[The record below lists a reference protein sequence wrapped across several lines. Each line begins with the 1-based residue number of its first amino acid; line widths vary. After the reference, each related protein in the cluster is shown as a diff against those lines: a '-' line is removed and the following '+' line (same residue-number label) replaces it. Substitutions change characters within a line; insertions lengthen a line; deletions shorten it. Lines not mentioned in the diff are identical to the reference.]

1 MSDNKEKKNEEY
13 EKQLQ
18 ELNETYERRKDLD
31 PKIAKKVLIV
41 AIIVFVILCAIAIPK
56 WMAMFQIIMYEQYR
70 EKRKCQG

>member
-18 ELNETYERRKDLD
+18 ELNEIYERRKDLD

-56 WMAMFQIIMYEQYR
+56 WVAMF
-70 EKRKCQG
+70 